1 MLVTHGLHFVNETCC
16 KWDVPWGG
24 VLPAAYTVAERP
36 LPGRWLALLLLAV
49 ADLGLI
55 LVFAGGLAAMVDAV
69 APLTGHLLGFGLAA
83 SIALL
88 IRRRMAVVLTVGVG
102 ATIGLHAWLGL
113 GRCCDPG
120 ASASPALITK
130 VAVRESASTLTVLA
144 LKSWRSHPDV
154 DRLEQ
159 YLTTAPADVIVLSE
173 LDDTSGPM
181 LARLR
186 RIYPYQVHCSEAPS
200 CGLALLS
207 RLPLASYGSARI
219 APREPAFV
227 WARLPGAL
235 TIVGTHLQHPA
246 LDPWLHQTQVSA
258 LAQFVRRIDG
268 SLVLTGDLNTSPWSN
283 GFRLLRSETDL
294 SPASLLMP
302 SWPAWPVALPQIA
315 LDHIFVSSD
324 LGVAATGTGPA
335 VGSDHLPVWVQLERP
350 MVPTGTGRT
359 WRRRLASGPAA
370 PRCASRR

>member
-1 MLVTHGLHFVNETCC
+1 M
-16 KWDVPWGG
+16 
-24 VLPAAYTVAERP
+24 AERP

-55 LVFAGGLAAMVDAV
+55 LVFAGGLAALVDAV
-69 APLTGHLLGFGLAA
+69 APLTGHLFGFGLAA

-88 IRRRMAVVLTVGVG
+88 VRRKIAVLLTVGVA

-113 GRCCDPG
+113 GRCCEPG
-120 ASASPALITK
+120 ASVTPALITK
-130 VAVRESASTLTVLA
+130 AATREATSSLTVLA
-144 LKSWRSHPDV
+144 LNTWRSRLDLE
-154 DRLEQ
+154 RLEQ
-159 YLTTAPADVIVLSE
+159 YLTTAPADIVVLSE
-173 LDDTSGPM
+173 LDAAARPT
-181 LARLR
+181 LERLR
-186 RIYPYQVHCSEAPS
+186 RIYPHQVHCAQEPPCA
-200 CGLALLS
+200 LALLS
-207 RLPLASYGSARI
+207 RLPLASSGSARI
-219 APREPAFV
+219 APGEPAFV

-235 TIVGTHLQHPA
+235 TIVGTHLHHPA
-246 LDPWLHQTQVSA
+246 LDPWLHQAQVSA
-258 LAQFVRRIDG
+258 LARFVRRIDG

-302 SWPAWPVALPQIA
+302 SWPAWPLALPQIA

-350 MVPTGTGRT
+350 VVPPGMGRT
-359 WRRRLASGPAA
+359 PRRRLASGPAA
-370 PRCASRR
+370 PRPHLDAELLADLGGEHGGAGNLRR